1 MQVVP
6 LEKYLVSN
14 ILKLRATCD
23 KQTRPQKI
31 GKRTQYTHSEQ
42 TDGQTKR
49 QSQTDTITSKHVEF
63 LTDMNINKNE
73 VVTFDVRMLAVND
86 ITDKQVS

>member
-6 LEKYLVSN
+6 VEKYLVSN

-49 QSQTDTITSKHVEF
+49 QSQTDTITSKHIEF
-63 LTDMNINKNE
+63 LI
-73 VVTFDVRMLAVND
+73 
-86 ITDKQVS
+86 